1 MLAVSTIDTNSVSFL
16 SNCMKNHSAER
27 ERIEE
32 ILDIA
37 ECDETALS
45 LIENVLSAVR
55 SYIEAICNME
65 GSLSMQRFR
74 LEGEE
79 IRALTEKLDG
89 KRRRKHNVLI
99 DSVRIANRYLFK
111 KFGSEMPVGGVYS
124 GDPLHLCSDCLNR
137 DAIGDWAK
145 GVVRAFANLHVKMAP
160 SI

>member
-1 MLAVSTIDTNSVSFL
+1 MLAVSSVNTNSDPFF
-16 SNCMKNHSAER
+16 SNCVNNDSAER

-37 ECDETALS
+37 ERDDTALS
-45 LIENVLSAVR
+45 LIENVLSAVS

-79 IRALTEKLDG
+79 IRVLTEKLDG

-99 DSVRIANRYLFK
+99 DSIKIANRYLFK
-111 KFGSEMPVGGVYS
+111 KFGTEIPVGGIYS
-124 GDPLHLCSDCLNR
+124 SDPLHLCSDCLNR
-137 DAIGDWAK
+137 DAIGDWAERVAK
-145 GVVRAFANLHVKMAP
+145 VFSNLHVRIAQ
-160 SI
+160 